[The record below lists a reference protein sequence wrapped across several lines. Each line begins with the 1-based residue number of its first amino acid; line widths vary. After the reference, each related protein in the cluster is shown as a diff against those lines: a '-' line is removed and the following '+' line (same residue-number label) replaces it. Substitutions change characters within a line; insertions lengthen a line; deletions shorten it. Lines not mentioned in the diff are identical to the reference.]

1 MAVTWNATETEVVEP
16 YRVARNALD
25 GVGLRL
31 MPADD
36 FDCREVWYPDSE
48 EDWCSA
54 EPELSIT
61 VEPGEVTEVT
71 GVPEKDVAVA
81 VTIRDRDLNRF
92 VLIHRWPL
100 DAVPDEPIALREH
113 LTGLSNGIST
123 DICVFLVTIDE
134 ADRGPD
140 IAGQWGE
147 ILSRKTFRIRRK
159 TNLSTFPKV
168 WKKPDEFEEQ
178 GLHADTIFWVEWLVE
193 DLNRPPRE
201 AFLVW
206 LNERYKEQL
215 QSFEVGPASGHLL
228 ATELAASVLAEISA
242 AVMTSDQD
250 PDEPTGTIKIV
261 ADTLEET
268 SGMSL
273 MEMRKYMERH
283 DGFSR
288 IRAWAQ
294 QRTGVTDA
302 LRVLSFAGERA

>member
-16 YRVARNALD
+16 YRVAHDALD

-31 MPADD
+31 APAED
-36 FDCREVWYPDSE
+36 FDCRDVWYLDSE
-48 EDWCSA
+48 EDWRNT

-81 VTIRDRDLNRF
+81 VTLRDRDLNRF
-92 VLIHRWPL
+92 VLIGRWAL

-113 LTGLSNGIST
+113 LTGLSNGVRT
-123 DICVFLVTIDE
+123 DICLFLVTTGQ
-134 ADRGPD
+134 AARGPD
-140 IAGQWGE
+140 ISSQWGE

-159 TNLSTFPKV
+159 PNISTFPKV

-178 GLHADTIFWVEWLVE
+178 GLHRDTIFWVEWLVE

-215 QSFEVGPASGHLL
+215 QSFEFGSGSGRLL
-228 ATELAASVLAEISA
+228 AAELAASVFAEISA
-242 AVMTSDQD
+242 AVLTSDQE
-250 PDEPTGTIKIV
+250 PDEPTGTIQIV
-261 ADTLEET
+261 VDTLEGT

-273 MEMRKYMERH
+273 MEMRQYVERH

-288 IRAWAQ
+288 MRAWAQ
-294 QRTGVTDA
+294 QKTGVTDA